1 MHNCDTLVDWTLY
14 AKFGRACMRIS
25 EVNYSVATDLVS
37 DQGQAT
43 TETTPKL
50 GFFLETHYA
59 RTIAI
64 TSQDD
69 CAGR

>member
-1 MHNCDTLVDWTLY
+1 
-14 AKFGRACMRIS
+14 MRIS